1 MGWVLEDR
9 EMKRGGRINGT
20 FANAT
25 DVVLG

>member
-25 DVVLG
+25 DIAFG

>member
-9 EMKRGGRINGT
+9 EMKHGERINGT

-25 DVVLG
+25 DVAFG